1 VCDGDPLCVGTVLL
15 RYCIVQ
21 RRTQC
26 YRDRSIYLSSMIISA
41 CRRSLYGGLQSS
53 NRHYWSSSPV
63 AVLRQTP
70 RCPFTTTRFRR
81 KAEPPILQNDRQIAQ
96 QAAAQKPLTQVATVK
111 PETVEKSKPGVPA
124 GQDPLLAESNVS
136 NKEQRKADWAIIK
149 EMSRYLWPK
158 VDSLRLIASQHKL
171 TFNLRTILERECG
184 LEYQ

>member
-1 VCDGDPLCVGTVLL
+1 
-15 RYCIVQ
+15 
-21 RRTQC
+21 
-26 YRDRSIYLSSMIISA
+26 MIIST

-53 NRHYWSSSPV
+53 NRYYWSSSPSGI
-63 AVLRQTP
+63 LRHTP

-81 KAEPPILQNDRQIAQ
+81 KDEPPILQNDSRIAQ
-96 QAAAQKPLTQVATVK
+96 QTAAQKPLAQNPVK
-111 PETVEKSKPGVPA
+111 PETVEKSKPGAPA

-171 TFNLRTILERECG
+171 TFNIRTILERECG